1 MANLFLTS
9 GLFMKGVYQVL
20 LFLDGMVY
28 WLIDMLYTLLM
39 SIANT
44 QLFSAST
51 YAEFATRIY
60 AILGIVMLFIVAFQ
74 LLTMIVDPEKITSG
88 DMPASKIALNIVLT
102 IVILTLLPTGFK
114 YLYRFQ
120 QVVVSENIIGK
131 ILIGDVNE
139 SDSTTNSSNVG
150 KNIAVIMYDAF
161 IYPLGFEGN
170 ANLGCQTGVV
180 ASNFCPVYLRVTN
193 PTNETD
199 YGVIFRYNTSKI
211 RKEIDDGEVQYM
223 GGLSLIAGGFVC
235 YLLISFCIDLGV
247 RVIKLAY
254 FQLVAPVPVAMR
266 IIPKQNTVFD
276 NWLKGLTKTYL
287 DLFIRLLIIFLCVY
301 LINLVPDAINNVF
314 ASNQPDSAFAFE
326 ISTTKID
333 IIKIFT
339 QVAIIFGILLFMK
352 EAPKLIS
359 SMFNLGDASLQIG
372 IGKKLGEMPL
382 FGKDQALNPAKLSK
396 SAAEARGRNYQNRV
410 LRQEARADGAG
421 WYSRAREVGRHNRGQ
436 ESLEARDLRRAHIEE
451 RKANAQRLL
460 ELDKSIDENAEAIAK
475 HRNYKQ
481 AFTAADGKKF
491 DNKTSYYG
499 LVQDLEAKKMAG
511 ASADELTKAQGYI
524 DEYLNNS
531 KDAIKDTLL
540 SGENVFQ
547 RDSNGNKMKDSDGKE
562 LLHFGN
568 QELATA
574 ESLKEVNEMI
584 KDGKVVGVTELVK
597 DNKGIKSAKAAAKKD
612 NYAAQTEERKI
623 KSERGAAAKFGK
635 DKVQKKPGSG
645 K

>member
-410 LRQEARADGAG
+410 LRQEAREDGAS
-421 WYSRAREVGRHNRGQ
+421 WWSRQREVGRHNRGQ

-451 RKANAQRLL
+451 RKANAQKVLD
-460 ELDKSIDENAEAIAK
+460 LDKVIDENAEAIAK
-475 HRNYKQ
+475 HRNYRN
-481 AFTAADGKKF
+481 TNGE
-491 DNKTSYYG
+491 NYYE
-499 LVQDLEAKKMAG
+499 LLQKVEHLKNTG
-511 ASADELTKAQGYI
+511 ANSVVLAEAQGNV
-524 DEYLNNS
+524 DKFLNNS
-531 KDAIKDTLL
+531 KDEIKNTLLTNSPVLQRDIVGEEIKDAK
-540 SGENVFQ
+540 
-547 RDSNGNKMKDSDGKE
+547 GNS
-562 LLHFGN
+562 LHFEN
-568 QELATA
+568 QELAA
-574 ESLKEVNEMI
+574 SEARKELNEMI
-584 KDGKVVGVTELVK
+584 SDGLIQENGVKLTAPIT
-597 DNKGIKSAKAAAKKD
+597 DNAGLKGAKKAAKAD

-623 KSERGAAAKFGK
+623 KNERGAAAKFAK
-635 DKVQKKPGSG
+635 DKVQKKSGSG

>member
-20 LFLDGMVY
+20 LFLDGIVY

-150 KNIAVIMYDAF
+150 KNISVIMYDAF

-170 ANLGCQTGVV
+170 ANSGCQTGVV

-314 ASNQPDSAFAFE
+314 ASNQSDSAFAFE

-382 FGKDQALNPAKLSK
+382 FGKDQALNPTKLSK

-451 RKANAQRLL
+451 RKANAQKFNDARTAIRNKAEERVKRADSIYKSTGNSAVNVAERALIEKKTYS
-460 ELDKSIDENAEAIAK
+460 ELQALYDSAATSASDKALVQREMRNLMENEALTTTDGINWTATNVGARASFINDNPTDEVISANKDIIKEMSKNETLGSK
-475 HRNYKQ
+475 HTKKYVFGTKALAQDIEDARKVV
-481 AFTAADGKKF
+481 AAD
-491 DNKTSYYG
+491 DIN
-499 LVQDLEAKKMAG
+499 
-511 ASADELTKAQGYI
+511 
-524 DEYLNNS
+524 
-531 KDAIKDTLL
+531 
-540 SGENVFQ
+540 
-547 RDSNGNKMKDSDGKE
+547 
-562 LLHFGN
+562 
-568 QELATA
+568 
-574 ESLKEVNEMI
+574 
-584 KDGKVVGVTELVK
+584 
-597 DNKGIKSAKAAAKKD
+597 AKAG
-612 NYAAQTEERKI
+612 ERKI
-623 KSERGAAAKFGK
+623 KTERGAAAAFGK